1 MPLSLAGLSRWG
13 VRSRSMNAVTS
24 QSIDIVEAAYD
35 LEVGTTEW
43 LPRVMEAGW
52 EAFDLGHGVV
62 GVLGTGITEEGEPRV
77 GQLCTPDRSADLPLA
92 LAAATQEVGHEAVR
106 VVSAKSIGAV
116 VVEKLSALREERPE
130 FYKTFAR
137 KLGCKDLLAVHG
149 HDPDGRG
156 PAFYIPSLELL
167 ELSPAARQTWE
178 RIAVHIATAH
188 RLQRHLTGADDSAG
202 TTIEGIPRNA
212 EALLDP
218 KRFSVSQAVGTA
230 QGRDASKIIREAAVR
245 IDCARGKLRKRD
257 PDEALRIWK
266 AMVRG
271 RWSLVDWFD
280 TDGRRFVLAIS
291 NLPKLGDPRG
301 LTESE
306 HQVVT
311 YASHGESSKSI
322 CYRLGISKQR
332 VSKLLHDGMHKLRV
346 KTPAQLVGKLR
357 GLPRIRTKPKRTD

>member
-1 MPLSLAGLSRWG
+1 MQGPRKKRLLRKDMDALTCH
-13 VRSRSMNAVTS
+13 AV
-24 QSIDIVEAAYD
+24 DVVETAYD
-35 LEVGTTEW
+35 LEIEAADW
-43 LPRVMEAGW
+43 LPRVMEAGGP
-52 EAFDLGHGVV
+52 AFDLGHGVV
-62 GVLGTGITEEGEPRV
+62 GVLGTGFTEEGQPRV

-106 VVSAKSIGAV
+106 AVSAKSIGAV

-130 FYKTFAR
+130 FYEAFAR
-137 KLGCKDLLAVHG
+137 KLGCKDMLAVHG
-149 HDPDGRG
+149 HDPGGRG
-156 PAFYIPSLELL
+156 PAFYVPSLKLL
-167 ELSPAARQTWE
+167 ELSPAAQQTWE

-188 RLQRHLTGADDSAG
+188 RLQRHLTGADDRAG

-218 KRFSVSQAVGTA
+218 KRFSVSHAVGAA

-245 IDCARGKLRKRD
+245 IDCARGKLRKHD
-257 PDEALRIWK
+257 PAEALRIWK
-266 AMVRG
+266 GMVRG

-280 TDGRRFVLAIS
+280 TDGRRFVLAMP

-301 LTESE
+301 LTERE

-311 YASHGESSKSI
+311 YASHGASSKSI

-332 VSKLLHDGMHKLRV
+332 VSKLLHDGMHKLGV
-346 KTPAQLVGKLR
+346 KTPAQLVEKLR
-357 GLPRIRTKPKRTD
+357 GFPRP